1 MWGAVNDGLARG
13 LQVLALRQRLLA
25 HNVANAETPGYKRY
39 DVRFADLLA
48 GRLEGGLPLAR
59 THPGH
64 LAGEGGA
71 GGAAGGGP
79 WPAGAVYRDT
89 ATSLRNDGNN
99 VDIDA
104 EMARLA
110 ENALHYQAL
119 VRQLSD
125 RIALLRTVI
134 FEGRR

>member
-1 MWGAVNDGLARG
+1 MWGAVNDLLGRG
-13 LQVLALRQRLLA
+13 LEALALRQRLLA

-39 DVRFADLLA
+39 DVRFAELLA
-48 GRLEGGLPLAR
+48 DRLHEGRLPLWRTDPAHLP
-59 THPGH
+59 
-64 LAGEGGA
+64 GA
-71 GGAAGGGP
+71 PAA
-79 WPAGAVYRDT
+79 PAGAVYREAWT
-89 ATSLRNDGNN
+89 AMRNDGNN

-110 ENALHYQAL
+110 QTAIHYQAL

-134 FEGRR
+134 HEGRR

>member
-1 MWGAVNDGLARG
+1 MWGAVNDLLGRG
-13 LQVLALRQRLLA
+13 LEALALRQRLLA

-39 DVRFADLLA
+39 DVRFAELLA
-48 GRLEGGLPLAR
+48 ERLQEGRLPLRRTDPAHLP
-59 THPGH
+59 
-64 LAGEGGA
+64 
-71 GGAAGGGP
+71 GAAGSGASAAAA
-79 WPAGAVYRDT
+79 PAGAVYRETWT
-89 ATSLRNDGNN
+89 AMRNDGNN

-110 ENALHYQAL
+110 ETAIHYQAL

-134 FEGRR
+134 HEGRR